1 VRPQSRLIARDDGK
15 IRTVR
20 RSELD
25 LQVDGN
31 ILLQQNSGH
40 FTDGRAGRDSP
51 VIIGGLPGWGPNTT
65 VMSKAADTVRLA
77 PRWLQGLAGLL
88 LFPVPW
94 LALAF
99 AGYAVMPL
107 FDDWWMLVAVPPA
120 MLAALFVVR
129 RASEWQLAFL
139 LLILLVA
146 YGAIY
151 AWQGNQQVL
160 VSQLSTRQSG
170 IDGADRSGAAGG
182 VPGNSADEERARQQE
197 AQRQAAARRAMEE
210 AERQAASRRAM
221 EEAERQAAAR
231 RGMEEAERQAAARRA
246 EEEAERQRQE
256 SVRAR
261 EAAARSMPQFPWPPP

>member
-1 VRPQSRLIARDDGK
+1 
-15 IRTVR
+15 
-20 RSELD
+20 
-25 LQVDGN
+25 
-31 ILLQQNSGH
+31 
-40 FTDGRAGRDSP
+40 
-51 VIIGGLPGWGPNTT
+51 
-65 VMSKAADTVRLA
+65 SKAADTVRLA

-99 AGYAVMPL
+99 AGYAVLPL

-151 AWQGNQQVL
+151 GWQSYEQVV
-160 VSQLSTRQSG
+160 VSQLGTRQSG
-170 IDGADRSGAAGG
+170 IDGADRSGAASG

-197 AQRQAAARRAMEE
+197 AQRQAAARRAREE
-210 AERQAASRRAM
+210 EELKAASRRAM
-221 EEAERQAAAR
+221 EEAERQAASRRAEEEAERQRERNGQAAAR
-231 RGMEEAERQAAARRA
+231 RAMEEAERQAAAKLA

-261 EAAARSMPQFPWPPP
+261 EAAAHSVPQFPWPPPAASAQYVLPEDLFESRASIGEATASIISALDR